1 MNIENDKSNS
11 ISNLEFINKLEF
23 LEKENKSIS
32 DTINLKNKE
41 IERLKSELELL
52 KKSPIINRKIQENI
66 IEVVEKLAEE
76 RPTEEIT
83 IEEKSEENINEKIDS
98 EKQTEEN
105 INQNCRENNKNED
118 LESKPTKKV
127 AKKPAAKK
135 GKSTDDLK
143 MFPND

>member
-11 ISNLEFINKLEF
+11 ISKLEFINKLEF

-32 DTINLKNKE
+32 DTINLKNEE
-41 IERLKSELELL
+41 IERLKSELDLL
-52 KKSPIINRKIQENI
+52 KKSPIINKKIQENT

-76 RPTEEIT
+76 RPTEEIS
-83 IEEKSEENINEKIDS
+83 IEEKSKENINEKVGS
-98 EKQTEEN
+98 EKLTEEN
-105 INQNCRENNKNED
+105 MNQNSKENNKNED

-127 AKKPAAKK
+127 AKKPAARK
-135 GKSTDDLK
+135 GKSTEDLK